1 MFEKSGMNILCQIY
15 GGRKNTR
22 DFSHKRFNSRKTRD
36 YCSSWEY
43 VKRVIKYV
51 DNILS
56 EGIAKLNTPTPLGY
70 ELNNEL
76 KLI

>member
-1 MFEKSGMNILCQIY
+1 MSLTLKTCLRRMDEYIVSDL
-15 GGRKNTR
+15 GRSK
-22 DFSHKRFNSRKTRD
+22 KTRD

>member
-1 MFEKSGMNILCQIY
+1 MNILCQIQ
-15 GGRKNTR
+15 GGRK
-22 DFSHKRFNSRKTRD
+22 KTRD

-56 EGIAKLNTPTPLGY
+56 EGIANLNIPTGTPLVY
-70 ELNNEL
+70 ELNDEL
-76 KLI
+76 KPI

>member
-1 MFEKSGMNILCQIY
+1 MIIAAHGSTL
-15 GGRKNTR
+15 RAL
-22 DFSHKRFNSRKTRD
+22 
-36 YCSSWEY
+36 
-43 VKRVIKYV
+43 VKYL

>member
-1 MFEKSGMNILCQIY
+1 MNILCQIQ
-15 GGRKNTR
+15 GGRK
-22 DFSHKRFNSRKTRD
+22 KTRD

-76 KLI
+76 KPIRHYYLSLDGMIPEGGNT

>member
-1 MFEKSGMNILCQIY
+1 MEVC
-15 GGRKNTR
+15 
-22 DFSHKRFNSRKTRD
+22 
-36 YCSSWEY
+36 
-43 VKRVIKYV
+43 KRVIKYV

-76 KLI
+76 KLIWNYYLSLDGMIPEGGNT